1 MFGIE
6 QIKSLVNLRYS
17 QEFIESYGVTSLFR
31 QPNLYA
37 TFLSVGIGSLIG
49 FHEKW
54 IEKNGSF

>member
-37 TFLSVGIGSLIG
+37 TFLSVGIGSLM
-49 FHEKW
+49 
-54 IEKNGSF
+54 NQVS